1 MAASRSGWRRRGRRR
16 VLLPLLADRERK
28 PERVSRDHR
37 GERQMRGQPVLAY
50 GDAVAAYEAARHHE
64 PAERSLRP
72 AQNEQRETFEMNG
85 LGMARRSMK

>member
-1 MAASRSGWRRRGRRR
+1 MAASRADGDAAERR

-37 GERQMRGQPVLAY
+37 GQGQMRGEFVLAY
-50 GDAVAAYEAARHHE
+50 GDAVAADEAARHHE

-72 AQNEQRETFEMNG
+72 AQNEQREDLRNEW